1 MSLDKYQLQW
11 IIWELVLHFIW
22 GTLDWHNTSKQC
34 WEPDHRDQKAR
45 KFVILGVGR
54 PPSVPFWFVPQE
66 NEFHSQAGL
75 ASQYSLKLAW
85 VMPQIYTLHIICMI
99 DTPCIWFLLPSAQF
113 LSLLVSQVKIQKAY
127 VHSKRKTRLSK
138 TRHFDS
144 TSKDAWYLMVR

>member
-66 NEFHSQAGL
+66 NEFHNQAGL
-75 ASQYSLKLAW
+75 ARGGSQTRQSSRKSHASALSPFASAWKRRSPKGKMNLKWFQKINKAFSHSFR
-85 VMPQIYTLHIICMI
+85 YFTTLPFSKSQPKFI
-99 DTPCIWFLLPSAQF
+99 PSFYKLQ
-113 LSLLVSQVKIQKAY
+113 LS
-127 VHSKRKTRLSK
+127 
-138 TRHFDS
+138 
-144 TSKDAWYLMVR
+144 